1 MIPHIEIYPYKGLRM
16 LLRQEV
22 PSCETVGIFLTANAE
37 GCEEW
42 AYLDD
47 VLILDVCDTVN
58 ERDPKVFTE
67 AHGRAVTA
75 FLEKNKTA
83 GRICVCCDSG
93 QSRSTA
99 MAAAI
104 VRYFGGDDLFIWED
118 PHYHP
123 NTVVYGRQLAAFGTE
138 VSGEELAWRSSVSEE
153 ALHAAIRRSREL

>member
-1 MIPHIEIYPYKGLRM
+1 MIPEILIYPYKRLQM

-22 PSCETVGIFLTANAE
+22 PTCETTGIFLTANAE

-47 VLILDVCDTVN
+47 TLILDVHDTLN
-58 ERDPKVFTE
+58 ARDPKVFTE
-67 AHGRAVTA
+67 EHGRQVLA
-75 FLEKNKTA
+75 FLQRNKNA
-83 GRICVCCDSG
+83 GRICVSCDSG

-118 PHYHP
+118 PRYHP
-123 NTVVYGRQLAAFGTE
+123 NTVVYRRQLAAFGMDIST
-138 VSGEELAWRSSVSEE
+138 EELARLRRLSDE
-153 ALHAAIRRSREL
+153 ALSAAIRKSRGG